1 MSISI
6 RLNPQENELI
16 KNFAQLNGLS
26 VSEFIRNTIM
36 ERIEDEID
44 LQDYKKAMEEFK
56 KNPKTY
62 THAEMVKMLEADE

>member
-6 RLNPQENELI
+6 RLKPHENELI

-26 VSEFIRNTIM
+26 VSEFIRNTIL

-44 LQDYKKAMEEFK
+44 LQDYKKAMKEFQ

-62 THAEMVKMLEADE
+62 THEEMVKMLEEDE